1 MRPEENRIAHAV
13 VFSAPSPEESLRL
26 ARRFAQKILCERA
39 GERPCGRCAACR
51 KAEAGVHPDLITVR
65 RLEDDKGRP
74 RREIT
79 VDQIRAVNRDAWI
92 LPNEAAR
99 KVYLIAEADKMNP
112 AAQNAALKLLEE
124 PPNGAVFLLC
134 VTNPELLLPTVR
146 SRCAEVRGAGEEQQP
161 EPESMKQALDFLRV
175 AATGDRAQL
184 LRWCCAQENLD
195 QRDAQDLVEA
205 LCLAATDVLC
215 GRREAPGLSRRQLAE
230 IAALGARCGEYLR
243 VNTGSKHI
251 FGLLA
256 VDTPLGSGNRG
267 VSID

>member
-1 MRPEENRIAHAV
+1 MRPEGKRLSHAA
-13 VFSAPSPEESLRL
+13 VFAAPSPEESLRL
-26 ARRFAQKILCERA
+26 ARRYAQGILCER
-39 GERPCGRCAACR
+39 GSGQPCGRCAACR
-51 KAEAGVHPDLITVR
+51 KAEADIHPDLITVR

-79 VDQIRAVNRDAWI
+79 VDQIRAVNRDAWV

-146 SRCAEVRGAGEEQQP
+146 SRCELRRGAGAEQEP
-161 EPESMKQALDFLRV
+161 EPESMELAQDFLRTV
-175 AATGDRAQL
+175 AAGDRAQL
-184 LRWCCAQENLD
+184 TRWCYAQELEP
-195 QRDAQDLVEA
+195 RAAQALVEA
-205 LCLAATDVLC
+205 LCLLATDMLC
-215 GRREAPGLSRRQLAE
+215 GRRSDLGLSRKQLNG
-230 IAALGARCGEYLR
+230 IAALGARCGAWLR

-267 VSID
+267 